1 VRFRGT
7 MAVVTSK
14 AARWLCLRLLVHVPL
29 CAFSFSLLQLDL
41 SCKGTE
47 HLRQITGSS
56 EFEENSNVQTL
67 NCCSECV

>member
-1 VRFRGT
+1 VRFRGG

-14 AARWLCLRLLVHVPL
+14 AAQWLCLRLLVHVPL
-29 CAFSFSLLQLDL
+29 CAFSFSLPDL

-56 EFEENSNVQTL
+56 EFEEYNTTSKL
-67 NCCSECV
+67 